1 MLILDLWGISFYAV
15 VVLGLGKDLLYKSVL
30 GHYERLQTLGSFY
43 NYCRLQPA
51 AGFRPVYEIFMQRA
65 NYIPHVR
72 ALVRSAVQSPAAHR
86 TTQLE

>member
-1 MLILDLWGISFYAV
+1 MVISIYAV
-15 VVLGLGKDLLYKSVL
+15 VVFGLSKDLLFNFFQA
-30 GHYERLQTLGSFY
+30 HYERLQTLGSFY